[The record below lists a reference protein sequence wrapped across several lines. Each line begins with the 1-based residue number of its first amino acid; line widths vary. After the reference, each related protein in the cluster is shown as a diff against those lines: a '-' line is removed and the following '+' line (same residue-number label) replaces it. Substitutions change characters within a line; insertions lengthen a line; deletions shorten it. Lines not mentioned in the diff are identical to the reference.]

1 MLRWATPVKNMN
13 RTATR
18 DVELCGQQIHE
29 GDRMLLLYPSANRDE
44 TVFADPYRFDIRRDP
59 NPHVAF
65 GAFGRHHCLGAPLA
79 RLELRVLFEE
89 LLARFDR
96 HRARRAR
103 TTPPPHAPRQL
114 RPRHRGA
121 AGTAHPAIARLTFCV
136 SDQARN
142 VTDRSRRALAPTRAH
157 GA

>member
-18 DVELCGQQIHE
+18 DVELFGQQIHE

-44 TVFADPYRFDIRRDP
+44 AVFTDPYRFDVRRDP

-65 GAFGRHHCLGAPLA
+65 GAYGRHHCLGAPLA

-89 LLARFDR
+89 LLARFADIDSSTPT
-96 HRARRAR
+96 RRRRCAAATSSSASSPCR
-103 TTPPPHAPRQL
+103 SGSVPPEPTPPPIPPNQQADPDEHTL
-114 RPRHRGA
+114 ME
-121 AGTAHPAIARLTFCV
+121 LT
-136 SDQARN
+136 
-142 VTDRSRRALAPTRAH
+142 
-157 GA
+157 

>member
-18 DVELCGQQIHE
+18 DVELFGQQIYE

-44 TVFADPYRFDIRRDP
+44 AVFTDPYRFDVRRDP

-65 GAFGRHHCLGAPLA
+65 GAYGRHHCLGAPLA

-89 LLARFDR
+89 LLARFAEIELVEPDD
-96 HRARRAR
+96 AGAA
-103 TTPPPHAPRQL
+103 APRQL
-114 RPRHRGA
+114 RRRHRVA
-121 AGTAHPAIARLTFCV
+121 ADPLQHP
-136 SDQARN
+136 
-142 VTDRSRRALAPTRAH
+142 LA
-157 GA
+157 GC